1 MKTLIFNIILSLFLS
16 TLDYK
21 DSVVDEEGK
30 NVPYGMILMIK
41 IIFWIF
47 FLQINKFSLVLY
59 C

>member
-1 MKTLIFNIILSLFLS
+1 MKTLIFNIILSLS